1 MRKAVI
7 ILASIIPVLS
17 FAQSSIV
24 NKVGGRY
31 DNGFAGAIYSYIDG
45 KTLTFGLSEKAANE
59 QSIWK
64 SDDKNPPVAVRE
76 AIAIAKRKLIEIF
89 PEQRRWTFKDI
100 TLCPVIFTLDAP
112 DRIELWQ
119 YHVTFERHREPR
131 NPHFDDVD
139 GKVTLVVL
147 MDGTAVHPVIKSSK

>member
-1 MRKAVI
+1 M
-7 ILASIIPVLS
+7 IPLLS

-24 NKVGGRY
+24 NRVGGRY
-31 DNGFAGAIYSYIDG
+31 EDGFVGAIYSYIDG

-59 QSIWK
+59 QSVWK
-64 SDDKNPPVAVRE
+64 SDDKNPPLSVRD
-76 AIAIAKRKLIEIF
+76 AIAIAKNKLMEIF
-89 PEQRRWTFKDI
+89 PERRRWTFKGI
-100 TLCPVIFTLDAP
+100 ALCPTVFTLDAS

-131 NPHFDDVD
+131 NPPHDDVD